1 MKAKFGSFIVDGRG
15 KVNGH
20 VISKNRAG
28 SYIRTKVTPVNPRS
42 TAQLTQ
48 RARLQGQSVAW
59 RGLTA
64 TQRQSWIAG
73 VKNFQRTNIFGDLKT
88 PSGFNL
94 YQRLNNNLLKA
105 GQAAIVSAPAPAN
118 VATVNIGVLTATV
131 AGGVISLALSGA
143 VPAATTVVFRATPPL
158 SAGISFVKSQ
168 LRVITTFAAASASP
182 LVATAAYAAKYGAFV
197 AGQKIFVSIEFVNN
211 VTGQN
216 SVQQITSAISA

>member
-20 VISKNRAG
+20 VVSKNRAG

-42 TAQLTQ
+42 TSQLLQ
-48 RARLQGQSVAW
+48 RSRLQGQSVAW

-64 TQRQSWIAG
+64 SQRTSWISA
-73 VKNFQRTNIFGDLKT
+73 VKGFQKTNIFGDLKT

-105 GQAAIVSAPAPAN
+105 AQAAITTAPNPGTVLA
-118 VATVNIGVLTATV
+118 VNIGALTCTV
-131 AGGVISLALSGA
+131 AGLVVSLAISAA
-143 VPAATTVVFRATPPL
+143 VPAGTTVVVRATAPL
-158 SAGISFVKSQ
+158 SAGINFVKSQ
-168 LRVITTFAAASASP
+168 LRIITTFAPAQASP
-182 LVATAAYAAKYGAFV
+182 LVLTASYATKFGAFV

-211 VTGQN
+211 TTGQN
-216 SVQQITSAISA
+216 SVQQITSAIAA

>member
-211 VTGQN
+211 TTGQN

>member
-20 VISKNRAG
+20 VVSKNRAG

-42 TAQLTQ
+42 ASQLTQ
-48 RARLQGQSVAW
+48 RSRLQGQSVGW
-59 RGLTA
+59 RALTA
-64 TQRQSWIAG
+64 AQRNSWISA
-73 VKNFQRTNIFGDLKT
+73 VKNYQRTNIFGDLKT

-105 GQAAIVSAPAPAN
+105 GQAAILTAPAPGS
-118 VATVNIGVLTATV
+118 VLSVNIGALTATV
-131 AGGVISLALSGA
+131 AGGVISLVISAA
-143 VPAATTVVFRATPPL
+143 VPAGTTVVFRATPPL
-158 SAGISFVKSQ
+158 SAGINFVKSQ

-182 LVATAAYAAKYGAFV
+182 LVATAAYAAKFGAFI

-211 VTGQN
+211 TTGQN
-216 SVQQITSAISA
+216 SVQQITSAIAA

>member
-28 SYIRTKVTPVNPRS
+28 SYIRTKVTPVNPRTS
-42 TAQLTQ
+42 FQLAV
-48 RARLQGQSVAW
+48 RSRLQTQSTNW
-59 RGLTA
+59 RTLTA
-64 TQRQSWIAG
+64 ANRASFNSA
-73 VKNFQRTNIFGDLKT
+73 VKNFQKTNIFGDLKT

-105 GQAAIVSAPAPAN
+105 GQAILSNAPAPGS
-118 VATVNIGVLTATV
+118 VLTTTIGVLTATV
-131 AGGVISLALSGA
+131 AGQVLSLALTGA
-143 VPAATTVVFRATPPL
+143 TPAATTCIVRATPPL
-158 SAGISFVKSQ
+158 SAGINFVKSQ
-168 LRVITTFAAASASP
+168 LRIITTFPAASATP
-182 LVATAAYAAKYGAFV
+182 LVLTAAYPVKFGAFL

-216 SVQQITSAISA
+216 STQQIVSAIAV